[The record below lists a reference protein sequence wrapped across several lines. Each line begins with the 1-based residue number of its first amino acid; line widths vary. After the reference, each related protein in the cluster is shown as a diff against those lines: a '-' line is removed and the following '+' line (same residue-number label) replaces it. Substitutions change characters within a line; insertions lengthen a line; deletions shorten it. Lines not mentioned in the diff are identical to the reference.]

1 MWQLKNSHTGR
12 DPIKMHLDASD
23 AEPIQKREE
32 NFLITFQALL
42 SVHGTSLMS
51 RLELKSLWL
60 FCRRQPLIG
69 AVKVLKIVKF
79 EFLDFL
85 NWFLTKGW

>member
-1 MWQLKNSHTGR
+1 
-12 DPIKMHLDASD
+12 MHLDAPD

-79 EFLDFL
+79 EL
-85 NWFLTKGW
+85 